1 MAYGKPKQGYGSC
14 YQIWF
19 YLLHGGLSKRG
30 AGDRALAEDVSL
42 ILPEDRHGPWWRQMD
57 AFRHE
62 LGVDSS
68 PGGGRSRSY
77 YHFVI
82 APDPKDFVG
91 ISHEEGLRRVRAVA
105 TEWASDYLDGYQW
118 AIVYHD
124 DGANGNIHAHVVC
137 NAPNIVTGRKYHCSD
152 ADWRRRALPLLDDIC
167 HRHGLHALID
177 RNPSEDVDAELGAR
191 NATRRSRGER
201 EVTAG
206 ARPEALQPRFDHG
219 GERVA
224 PVATGTPAPRRT
236 VTSQP
241 AVRSLA
247 ERHMRGR
254 SWKSE
259 LRQEID
265 AAAMDAAS
273 FAEFRARMRNDGYD
287 VYQNKAGNLVYVWRD
302 GERKVKDSNL
312 GLMYQNDLLA
322 TRFMDLRFSR
332 SGWATSHGEWAK
344 AVESGERIPRL
355 TLKEINEAQAIAMR
369 HHCLDLSDVEAK
381 VAAAR
386 EMVRF
391 TTDDVDQ
398 IRRARRQL
406 SKDAEDAHL
415 VEGLRD
421 SIEPSRVRGRVVGA
435 PVSEEVLRSYEAAR
449 KRLARRRYP
458 TDSESLETSIVELD
472 AKLWTTQA
480 KLQRQEEVV
489 KELMRAE
496 RVARAIDAYV
506 DAGVAMERRRYG
518 ERIGEARRANRIA
531 THRRSA
537 AHTPG
542 FGQGAGVPRRRV
554 FDAGRVS
561 DEEQAIVL
569 EREAEIE
576 AERRGDE
583 VHHEPLVGVPE
594 VSADVDLTADSVQL
608 GPDAVATPDLWER
621 HPEPEPARPE
631 PTVERG
637 AEAPEPVRE
646 PEQEPV
652 AEVSEPVWEPSVEP
666 ELEPEVE
673 EPAEAEPERQ
683 FEPEPV
689 PEPAAEVPEPD
700 WRAEPEP
707 EPVPAAPTWAVE
719 EPEQEQHAQPAWGE
733 PEEGQEP
740 TWAEQG
746 QDEDHGDWD
755 DWYGWDDETPQHDD
769 DLEI

>member
-1 MAYGKPKQGYGSC
+1 VIPVAYLKPKQCYGSC
-14 YQIWF
+14 YAVWF
-19 YLLHGGLSKRG
+19 YLLHGGLSKRKNT
-30 AGDRALAEDVSL
+30 DRALAQDLSPYLQSEEKS
-42 ILPEDRHGPWWRQMD
+42 GPWWAQMD
-57 AFRHE
+57 ATRHE
-62 LGVDSS
+62 LGADKRTRK
-68 PGGGRSRSY
+68 GRPRSY
-77 YHFVI
+77 YHYVI

-105 TEWASDYLDGYQW
+105 TEWCKEYLDGYQW

-124 DGANGNIHAHVVC
+124 DGANANIHAHVVI
-137 NAPNIVTGRKYHCSD
+137 NAPNVVTGRKYHCSD
-152 ADWRRRALPLLDDIC
+152 ADWRRGAIPLLDDLC
-167 HRHGLHALID
+167 HKYGLHALID

-201 EVTAG
+201 EVERG
-206 ARPEALQPRFDHG
+206 GRPDALQPRLDRRG
-219 GERVA
+219 DRVA
-224 PVATGTPAPRRT
+224 PAAAGGPAPRRT
-236 VTSQP
+236 VTTQP

-273 FAEFRARMRNDGYD
+273 FEDFRARMRNDGYD

-344 AVESGERIPRL
+344 AAESGERIPRL
-355 TLKEINEAQAIAMR
+355 TLKEINEAQAIAIR
-369 HHCLDLSDVEAK
+369 HNCLDLKDVEAK

-415 VEGLRD
+415 VEGLRN
-421 SIEPSRVRGRVVGA
+421 SIEPSRVNGRIVGA

-472 AKLWTTQA
+472 AKLWTTQS
-480 KLQRQEEVV
+480 KLQHQEEVV
-489 KELMRAE
+489 RELMRAE
-496 RVARAIDAYV
+496 RVARAIDTYV

-518 ERIGEARRANRIA
+518 DRIVEARRANRIA

-537 AHTPG
+537 AHVPG
-542 FGQGAGVPRRRV
+542 FGKGAGVPRRRV

-561 DEEQAIVL
+561 DEEQAAVL

-576 AERRGDE
+576 PERPADQVR
-583 VHHEPLVGVPE
+583 HEPLVGVPE
-594 VSADVDLTADSVQL
+594 VTTDVDLTAESVQL

-621 HPEPEPARPE
+621 QPEPEPE
-631 PTVERG
+631 PTVEH
-637 AEAPEPVRE
+637 
-646 PEQEPV
+646 V
-652 AEVSEPVWEPSVEP
+652 AEVSEPAREP
-666 ELEPEVE
+666 EPEPMAEVQ
-673 EPAEAEPERQ
+673 EPMQ
-683 FEPEPV
+683 EPEPV
-689 PEPAAEVPEPD
+689 PEPTAEVPEPEPEPTLAEEEPEQVQQAQPT
-700 WRAEPEP
+700 REESEPEP
-707 EPVPAAPTWAVE
+707 EQAPEAR
-719 EPEQEQHAQPAWGE
+719 
-733 PEEGQEP
+733 EGQEP
-740 TWAEQG
+740 ESAEQDKVD
-746 QDEDHGDWD
+746 DEDHDDWD
-755 DWYGWDDETPQHDD
+755 DWYGWDDGTSRYDD
-769 DLEI
+769 GERG

>member
-1 MAYGKPKQGYGSC
+1 MAYAKPKACYGSC
-14 YQIWF
+14 YPVWF
-19 YLLHGGLSKRG
+19 YLMHGGLSKRG
-30 AGDRALAEDVSL
+30 AGDRAIAQDLSL
-42 ILPEDRHGPWWRQMD
+42 SLDDEETNGPWWAQMD
-57 AFRHE
+57 AKRRQFGIGQGRERH
-62 LGVDSS
+62 
-68 PGGGRSRSY
+68 GRSRSY

-82 APDPKDFVG
+82 APDPKDFVDLTP
-91 ISHEEGLRRVRAVA
+91 EEGLRRVRAIA
-105 TEWASDYLDGYQW
+105 TEWASDYLEGFQW

-124 DGANGNIHAHVVC
+124 DGANGNIHAHVIC
-137 NAPNIVTGRKYHCSD
+137 NSVNVETGRKYHRTD
-152 ADWRRRALPLLDDIC
+152 ADWRNWSCKLLDDLC
-167 HRHGLHALID
+167 HKYGLHALID
-177 RNPSEDVDAELGAR
+177 RNPSEDVGAELGAR

-206 ARPEALQPRFDHG
+206 ARPDALQPRYDRSG
-219 GERVA
+219 DRVA
-224 PVATGTPAPRRT
+224 PVATGSPAPRRT

-369 HHCLDLSDVEAK
+369 HHCLDLQDVEAK

-398 IRRARRQL
+398 IRRARQQL

-435 PVSEEVLRSYEAAR
+435 PVSEDVLRSYEAAR

-518 ERIGEARRANRIA
+518 DRIGEARRANRIA

-537 AHTPG
+537 AHVPG

-576 AERRGDE
+576 AERKGDQ
-583 VHHEPLVGVPE
+583 VRHEPLVGVPE
-594 VSADVDLTADSVQL
+594 VSTDVDLTADSVQL

-621 HPEPEPARPE
+621 QPEPE
-631 PTVERG
+631 PTVERV
-637 AEAPEPVRE
+637 AEAPEPV
-646 PEQEPV
+646 QEPV
-652 AEVSEPVWEPSVEP
+652 AEVPEPFVEP
-666 ELEPEVE
+666 EPEPEVE
-673 EPAEAEPERQ
+673 EPAETETEQ
-683 FEPEPV
+683 V
-689 PEPAAEVPEPD
+689 SEPAVEVPEPEPEPTQVEQEQEQEQQMPPTQEGP
-700 WRAEPEP
+700 EPEP
-707 EPVPAAPTWAVE
+707 EPVPET
-719 EPEQEQHAQPAWGE
+719 Q
-733 PEEGQEP
+733 EGQEP
-740 TWAEQG
+740 TWSEQE
-746 QDEDHGDWD
+746 QDEDVDHDDWD
-755 DWYGWDDETPQHDD
+755 DWYGWDDEMQQYDD
-769 DLEI
+769 GERG